1 MKRVPSMAEREAA
14 AIELGMIEPGETLS
28 PQLQNKM
35 AKVLAVRD
43 DLAAQEVAQEAES
56 SGFVTPVADTY
67 SGLIEA
73 GLPESAAAQV
83 VAAVAPL
90 IWRANRGAAHAPK

>member
-43 DLAAQEVAQEAES
+43 DLAAQEVAREAES
-56 SGFVTPVADTY
+56 TGFVTPVADTY
-67 SGLIEA
+67 NGLIEA

-83 VAAVAPL
+83 VAAVAPS
-90 IWRANRGAAHAPK
+90 IWRANRGAAHGPN

>member
-1 MKRVPSMAEREAA
+1 MAERESA
-14 AIELGMIEPGETLS
+14 AIELGIIELGETLS

-90 IWRANRGAAHAPK
+90 IWRANRGAAHAPN